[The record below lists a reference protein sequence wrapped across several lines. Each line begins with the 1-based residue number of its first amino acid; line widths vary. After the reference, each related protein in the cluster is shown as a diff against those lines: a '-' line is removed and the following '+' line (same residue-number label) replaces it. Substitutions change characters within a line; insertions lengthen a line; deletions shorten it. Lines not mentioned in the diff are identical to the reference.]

1 MPFERNA
8 FRQILMLP
16 KISAAKYLLV
26 LPLCFLPVRAEAR
39 VAANPPALATDD
51 WSVKSPHSLALNPP
65 SPDRVC
71 GFMDTAYGGFIGH
84 VCDFRFADLR
94 HSGNLSL
101 IVSNDGGGT
110 ADCNYTTIF
119 DKTPT
124 GFESYDLDMYAN
136 VYFSK
141 DDGVEDINQDGNSQL
156 VVWTWIGLPTSE
168 MGEECSWP
176 RIFAWTGNG
185 YSEVNAH
192 YKKFYENF
200 LNSLQRQLAKEPA
213 PGEVQ
218 TPEPAESPA
227 NTTAGFRFGSG
238 RDQSASASPAPSIQ
252 YQTQQM
258 QEQNPEPQPEP
269 TEEPNY
275 DCLRIEAAKTE
286 NLLGSQST
294 EMMTWAVKAQ
304 ASKDPYERK
313 LSAVVLSYIR
323 TPEAMVRLRELGSDT
338 DKSVAEDAKD
348 LLSGEFGE
356 SIGSSTTATGE
367 RIQWQT
373 NFTGANCR
381 VNSNH

>member
-1 MPFERNA
+1 MTILV
-8 FRQILMLP
+8 FR
-16 KISAAKYLLV
+16 KTSAVKYLLV
-26 LPLCFLPVRAEAR
+26 FSLSFLPVFAQAGI
-39 VAANPPALATDD
+39 ANPPPLATDD
-51 WSVKSPHSLALNPP
+51 WSVNSPHSLALNPP

-84 VCDFRFADLR
+84 ICDFRFADLR

-119 DKTPT
+119 DKTPA
-124 GFESYDLDMYAN
+124 GFEMCDLDRYPE

-141 DDGVEDINQDGNSQL
+141 DDGVEDINQDGNSEL

-185 YSEVNAH
+185 YSEVTAH
-192 YKKFYENF
+192 YKNFYEKF
-200 LNSLQRQLAKEPA
+200 LNSLQQQLATEYA
-213 PGEVQ
+213 PGEVR
-218 TPEPAESPA
+218 TPQPAETPA
-227 NTTAGFRFGSG
+227 QMVGGWSQSGSG
-238 RDQSASASPAPSIQ
+238 PDQSATASPAAGFILPL
-252 YQTQQM
+252 QQM
-258 QEQNPEPQPEP
+258 QEKNREPEPEP
-269 TEEPNY
+269 TEKPDY

-286 NLLGSQST
+286 NLLGRQST
-294 EMMTWAVKAQ
+294 GMMTWAVKAQ
-304 ASKDPYERK
+304 ASNDPYQRK

-323 TPEAMVRLRELGSDT
+323 TPEAMMRLRELGSDT

-356 SIGSSTTATGE
+356 SISSSSTATGE
-367 RIQWQT
+367 RIQWRT
-373 NFTGANCR
+373 NFTGAHCR
-381 VNSNH
+381 VNPNH

>member
-1 MPFERNA
+1 
-8 FRQILMLP
+8 MLL

-26 LPLCFLPVRAEAR
+26 LPLCFLPVRAQAR
-39 VAANPPALATDD
+39 AAANPPALATDD
-51 WSVKSPHSLALNPP
+51 WSVNSRHNLAMNPP
-65 SPDRVC
+65 SSDRVC

-124 GFESYDLDMYAN
+124 GFESYDLDMYGE

-141 DDGVEDINQDGNSQL
+141 DDGVEDINKDGNSEL
-156 VVWTWIGLPTSE
+156 VVWTLEWQPTPV
-168 MGEECSWP
+168 GEECTWP
-176 RIFAWTGNG
+176 RIFAWTRNG
-185 YSEVNAH
+185 YSEVTAH

-200 LNSLQRQLAKEPA
+200 LNTLRRQLAKEPA

-218 TPEPAESPA
+218 
-227 NTTAGFRFGSG
+227 
-238 RDQSASASPAPSIQ
+238 
-252 YQTQQM
+252 
-258 QEQNPEPQPEP
+258 QPEP
-269 TEEPNY
+269 TEEPDY
-275 DCLRIEAAKTE
+275 DCLRVQAAKTE
-286 NLLGSQST
+286 NLLGQQST

-304 ASKDPYERK
+304 ASSDPYERK
-313 LSAVVLSYIR
+313 LSAVLLSYIR
-323 TPEAMVRLRELGSDT
+323 TPEAMMRLRELGSDT

-348 LLSGEFGE
+348 LLSGESCE
-356 SIGSSTTATGE
+356 SISSSTTATGE

-373 NFTGANCR
+373 NFTGAHCR
-381 VNSNH
+381 VNSYH